1 MIILDKLT
9 FFVNNIRDIFTRPIL
24 QIGALMSYKEVRK
37 KLIRQSYITD
47 CFFIL
52 SLFQKKILKEEEEK

>member
-47 CFFIL
+47 FFY
-52 SLFQKKILKEEEEK
+52 SVSVPKEN

>member
-47 CFFIL
+47 IFY
-52 SLFQKKILKEEEEK
+52 SVSVPKEN